1 MIINIIINI
10 MAVFVWNYI
19 LSIDNSVG
27 RAYKLL
33 DGKET
38 HFGDRPIISKW
49 PNIIQ
54 FEHLS
59 SNLST

>member
-10 MAVFVWNYI
+10 MAVFVWNDI

-33 DGKET
+33 
-38 HFGDRPIISKW
+38 SKW